1 MRSVNRENVEGL
13 WLALGNSADEF
24 NHSVHQFRHHVQNL
38 ARALDQMDLERI
50 HLECHSLNRIS
61 RDLGA
66 THLYEIVCE
75 LESVA
80 IGRDVFRIRQIRTR
94 CEEEM
99 FRVLGDLGDFLHEK
113 SVAA

>member
-13 WLALGNSADEF
+13 WLTLGNSVDEF
-24 NHSVHQFRHHVQNL
+24 HHNLHHYRLHIQNL

-50 HLECHSLNRIS
+50 QLECHSLNRIA

-66 THLYEIVCE
+66 THLYEILCE

-99 FRVLGDLGDFLHEK
+99 IRVLGDLSDFIHEK
-113 SVAA
+113 SAA